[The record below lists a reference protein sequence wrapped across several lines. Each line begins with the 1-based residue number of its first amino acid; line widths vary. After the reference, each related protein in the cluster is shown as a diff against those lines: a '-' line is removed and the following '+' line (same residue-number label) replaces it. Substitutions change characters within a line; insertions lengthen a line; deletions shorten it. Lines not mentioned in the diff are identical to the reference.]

1 MANMDYNRSV
11 SGGGARPKVSFNN
24 NYDFSTFINSYTR
37 TNKNLDNVMQD
48 DGTMD
53 LNLFLEDEVQTVQ
66 TQAVVAEA
74 ITTQT
79 IENNKVDTVERNPE
93 VAKTEPPKQEEKG
106 FCRR

>member
-1 MANMDYNRSV
+1 
-11 SGGGARPKVSFNN
+11 
-24 NYDFSTFINSYTR
+24 
-37 TNKNLDNVMQD
+37 MQD

-79 IENNKVDTVERNPE
+79 IENNKVETSPCGVF
-93 VAKTEPPKQEEKG
+93 AFYT
-106 FCRR
+106 